1 MKTNRDLLKEAIADA
16 KAVKETAIANAKA
29 ALEEAFTPHLKEL
42 FASKLEE
49 MEIDEEAEVDEM
61 MTYDEM
67 EEAKKDEK
75 SEMKEEKTDME
86 EELSLEAL
94 LAELNEAEEEEGEA
108 EEKEEEGEAE
118 EETEN
123 EEEVEVSEMS
133 EDDLK
138 TFIEDVIKD
147 MVSAG
152 ELEAGGEKE
161 AEMGAEAGAEETG
174 MMDEELDEEVNL
186 EELLAEVEKEK
197 MEEDFGGVDQ
207 YATAAEVIAGI
218 LAATGV
224 VGAAALSTKEIR
236 DALKKYGK
244 GAVDYLKG
252 KLKPKSPTT
261 SESKEELEEANS
273 TIEELKQEL
282 QEVNLLN
289 AKLLY
294 TNKIFKAKN
303 LTDPQKVKVLESFDK
318 ATTVNEVK
326 LVFETLTESLNSN
339 KTTVNESKVRGFA
352 SKTTAPVVNNTKQPI
367 IESNDAFARMQRL
380 AGLR

>member
-49 MEIDEEAEVDEM
+49 MENIDEEEVDEM
-61 MTYDEM
+61 MSKDEKM
-67 EEAKKDEK
+67 EEAEESMNEMDIDEL
-75 SEMKEEKTDME
+75 
-86 EELSLEAL
+86 LS
-94 LAELNEAEEEEGEA
+94 ELNEAEDEA
-108 EEKEEEGEAE
+108 EEAE
-118 EETEN
+118 DD
-123 EEEVEVSEMS
+123 EVEVSDMS

-152 ELEAGGEKE
+152 ELEAGKEE
-161 AEMGAEAGAEETG
+161 AETEEETES
-174 MMDEELDEEVNL
+174 EETEENEEVDL
-186 EELLAEVEKEK
+186 DELLAEVES
-197 MEEDFGGVDQ
+197 MEEETEVNES
-207 YATAAEVIAGI
+207 AEALELAK
-218 LAATGV
+218 LAADLGLTPDQLKAAIMALPGI
-224 VGAAALSTKEIR
+224 AAAAGFGVAAFGDKIK
-236 DALKKYGK
+236 DAAK
-244 GAVDYLKG
+244 KG
-252 KLKPKSPTT
+252 KEAVVALFKKQAN
-261 SESKEELEEANS
+261 ESELEEANS
-273 TIEELKQEL
+273 TIGELNQEL

-318 ATTVNEVK
+318 ATTVKEVK

-339 KTTVNESKVRGFA
+339 KKNINESRVRGFA
-352 SKTTAPVVNNTKQPI
+352 SKTTAPVVNNKQPI
-367 IESNDAFARMQRL
+367 IESNDAFLRMQKL

>member
-49 MEIDEEAEVDEM
+49 MELDEEEDTNEM
-61 MTYDEM
+61 MYDEM
-67 EEAKKDEK
+67 EEAKKEEK
-75 SEMKEEKTDME
+75 SKME
-86 EELSLEAL
+86 EEMDLEEL
-94 LAELNEAEEEEGEA
+94 LAELNEAEEEGEA

-118 EETEN
+118 EEAEG

-133 EDDLK
+133 EEDLK

-152 ELEAGGEKE
+152 ELETGGEK
-161 AEMGAEAGAEETG
+161 AEMGAEAGTEETG
-174 MMDEELDEEVNL
+174 SEETVDEEVNL
-186 EELLAEVEKEK
+186 DELLAEVEMEKEK
-197 MEEDFGGVDQ
+197 VDEIGPDIVGDITDPQ
-207 YATAAEVIAGI
+207 A
-218 LAATGV
+218 LAAITGAITLALG
-224 VGAAALSTKEIR
+224 VGADVYKEEIKS
-236 DALKKYGK
+236 ALKKGK
-244 GAVDYLKG
+244 DALISKVKDLKS
-252 KLKPKSPTT
+252 KLKENT
-261 SESKEELEEANS
+261 SEAELEEANS
-273 TIEELKQEL
+273 TIEELKHEL
-282 QEVNLLN
+282 HEVNLLN

-352 SKTTAPVVNNTKQPI
+352 SKTTAPVVNTKQPI
-367 IESNDAFARMQRL
+367 IESNDAFLRMQKL

>member
-49 MEIDEEAEVDEM
+49 MENIDEEEVDEM
-61 MTYDEM
+61 MSKDEKM
-67 EEAKKDEK
+67 EEAEK
-75 SEMKEEKTDME
+75 SMDEMDID
-86 EELSLEAL
+86 ELLS
-94 LAELNEAEEEEGEA
+94 ELNEAEEEA
-108 EEKEEEGEAE
+108 EDD
-118 EETEN
+118 
-123 EEEVEVSEMS
+123 EVEVSDMS

-152 ELEAGGEKE
+152 ELEAGKEE
-161 AEMGAEAGAEETG
+161 AETEEETES
-174 MMDEELDEEVNL
+174 EETKEDEEVDL
-186 EELLAEVEKEK
+186 DELLAEVES
-197 MEEDFGGVDQ
+197 MEEEAEMNENVE
-207 YATAAEVIAGI
+207 ALEIARLAAEFG
-218 LAATGV
+218 LTGDQLMAL
-224 VGAAALSTKEIR
+224 GAALPGIAAAAGLGVAAFGDKIK
-236 DALKKYGK
+236 DAAK
-244 GAVDYLKG
+244 KG
-252 KLKPKSPTT
+252 KEAVVTLFKKQAN
-261 SESKEELEEANS
+261 ESELEEANS
-273 TIEELKQEL
+273 TIGELNQEL

-318 ATTVNEVK
+318 ATTVKEVK

-339 KTTVNESKVRGFA
+339 KKNINESRVRGFA
-352 SKTTAPVVNNTKQPI
+352 SKTTAPVVNNKQPI
-367 IESNDAFARMQRL
+367 IESNDAFLRMQKL

>member
-1 MKTNRDLLKEAIADA
+1 MKTNRNLLKEAIADA

-49 MEIDEEAEVDEM
+49 MDLDEAEEVDEM
-61 MTYDEM
+61 MYDEM
-67 EEAKKDEK
+67 EEAKKEEK
-75 SEMKEEKTDME
+75 SEKSKME
-86 EELSLEAL
+86 EEMDLEEL

-118 EETEN
+118 EEAEG

-133 EDDLK
+133 EEDLK

-152 ELEAGGEKE
+152 ELEAGEKE

-197 MEEDFGGVDQ
+197 VDEIELGI
-207 YATAAEVIAGI
+207 TDAEFAFSLLAPMIAI
-218 LAATGV
+218 S
-224 VGAAALSTKEIR
+224 GAAAATFKEEIKAAAKQGKEALMNKVKEI
-236 DALKKYGK
+236 AS
-244 GAVDYLKG
+244 
-252 KLKPKSPTT
+252 KLKSKPTT
-261 SESKEELEEANS
+261 EAELEEATS

-282 QEVNLLN
+282 HEVNLLN

-352 SKTTAPVVNNTKQPI
+352 SKTTAPVVNTKQPI

-380 AGLR
+380 AGLK